1 MFYALLPAFTVS
13 SVGKFLPTSSNE
25 YKKALFRYI
34 CFVFEGVEVNFSIKL
49 GENELLSVFRN

>member
-34 CFVFEGVEVNFSIKL
+34 CFVFEGVGVNFFHKTR
-49 GENELLSVFRN
+49 GK